1 MGGNAIKSSQR
12 ISLEEFQ
19 TYCAELKIIFPELK
33 MAIVKS
39 YRQKKD
45 FGDIDIIVQ
54 KIPMFDIKQLVKD
67 RLNPSEIYDNNMFF
81 SFLYKKAQVD
91 FILTPEDEFQNTDD
105 YFGNGDLFNFLGR
118 TARSLNFKLAHNGF
132 YYEEHLDD
140 HYKITTLVS
149 KDTQKILEFL
159 GYDYNL
165 WKAGFDTIEEILA
178 YGASSTL
185 FNSLYFT
192 LEDQSHNDRVRNK
205 KRKMY
210 QNMLQYI
217 IDNNI
222 EPKPKLT
229 PEERQ
234 KFYDKAVQV
243 FGAKFDNEVKEA
255 RAKYEIHKQFKALF
269 NGDIVNHITGF
280 EGKSLGKCM
289 KAIHDK
295 YPNLKEIVLLGGS
308 DIVYDIVESMKDKIL
323 DVVKELP

>member
-1 MGGNAIKSSQR
+1 MGGNAIKSASRLSKEKFFEYQK
-12 ISLEEFQ
+12 
-19 TYCAELKIIFPELK
+19 ELKLLFPELELHFIK
-33 MAIVKS
+33 A
-39 YRQKKD
+39 YRQKED
-45 FGDIDIIVQ
+45 FGDIDVVVLKKEYLDIP
-54 KIPMFDIKQLVKD
+54 KIVKD
-67 RLNPSEIYDNNMFF
+67 KLNPSEVYNNGPFF
-81 SFLYKKAQVD
+81 SFLYKDAQVD
-91 FILTPEDEFQNTDD
+91 FILAPDHEYEATLTYMNW
-105 YFGNGDLFNFLGR
+105 NDLSNFIGR
-118 TARSLNFKLAHNGF
+118 VARSINFKYGHDGLS
-132 YYEEHLDD
+132 YEEHLDD
-140 HYKITTLVS
+140 HYKITVKVS
-149 KDTQKILEFL
+149 TDILKILPFL
-159 GYDYNL
+159 GYKTIPFLN
-165 WKAGFDTIEEILA
+165 GFDTIEEILT

-255 RAKYEIHKQFKALF
+255 RAKYEVHKQFKALF